1 MHVRPHNL
9 LTYEKAYEK
18 VPASLRQNFSSYTLK
33 DLATFPRDWPE
44 IEYFSVGAFF
54 GYQQN
59 YQTGSPTDSYQ
70 YATLAVALV
79 APLSRGNISIS
90 SANTSDQPLINP
102 NWLTSPT
109 DQQVAIAAYKR
120 ARQVFESPVMQQ
132 NVDIG
137 PEYFPGANVTTDAEI
152 LNLIRQSFNTLSH
165 PSSTCKMGKS
175 NDTSAVV
182 DAQGRVYG
190 VNNLRVVDASSLPFL
205 PPGLPM
211 GTICTWCS
219 LSSHG
224 HHHGI
229 KSLIPTSSDM
239 LAEKIADDIR
249 TGRE

>member
-1 MHVRPHNL
+1 MCGKSHEV
-9 LTYEKAYEK
+9 LTIKKAYEK
-18 VPASLRQNFSSYTLK
+18 VPAVLRQNFSSGTLQ
-33 DLATFPRDWPE
+33 DLATFPQDWPE
-44 IEYFSVGAFF
+44 IEYFSVGAYF

-59 YQTGSPTDSYQ
+59 YQTGAPTDSYQ

-109 DQQVAIAAYKR
+109 DQQVAVAAYKR

-132 NVDIG
+132 SVDIG
-137 PEYFPGANVTTDAEI
+137 PEYFPGANVSTDAEI

-165 PSSTCKMGKS
+165 PTSTCKMGMS

-182 DAQGRVYG
+182 DTQGRVYG
-190 VNNLRVVDASSLPFL
+190 VRNLRVVDASSLPFL

-211 GTICTWCS
+211 GTICKSCS
-219 LSSHG
+219 LLSHG
-224 HHHGI
+224 PRYWS
-229 KSLIPTSSDM
+229 KSLT
-239 LAEKIADDIR
+239 
-249 TGRE
+249 